1 MEQDVTSSKDNAMT
15 LTFRCPAEL
24 EGLLPAPVPAA
35 LGLPDWFK
43 AMPPQAF
50 NVVNS
55 SIGDTVKR
63 CPPFIDAMTYG
74 FLIPLICDLKVENG
88 EFTWDNDLPP
98 GGEVNFVRSPIG
110 FHDASQVTDTPLF
123 EDDRFVIKFHNLWTI
138 EAPDGYALLFTH
150 PVNRFDLPF
159 TTLTGLVDCDRYH
172 DNWIHF
178 PAHWHDMNFSGVL
191 PKGTPVAQCLPVK
204 RESWVTRTATFTK
217 DETQRAHDLMTAI
230 YRETG
235 VYRRQFRA

>member
-1 MEQDVTSSKDNAMT
+1 VNVTPRQEPMT

-24 EGLLPAPVPAA
+24 DGLLPPPISAA
-35 LGLPDWFK
+35 AGLPEWFK

-50 NVVNS
+50 NAVNS
-55 SIGDTVKR
+55 AMGDTVKR
-63 CPPFIDAMTYG
+63 CPPFIDAMTSG
-74 FLIPLICDLKVENG
+74 FLLPLICDVKVENG

-98 GGEVNFVRSPIG
+98 GGEIVRSPIG
-110 FHDASQVTDTPLF
+110 FHDASQVIGTPLF
-123 EDDRFVIKFHNLWTI
+123 EADRFMIKFHNLWTI
-138 EAPDGYALLFTH
+138 EAPEGYAVLFTH
-150 PVNRFDLPF
+150 PANRFDLPF

-178 PAHWHDMNFSGVL
+178 PAHWHDANFSGVL
-191 PKGTPVAQCLPVK
+191 PKGTPVAQCMPVK
-204 RESWVTRTATFTK
+204 RDNWVARTAALSK
-217 DETQRAHDLMTAI
+217 EETQRAHDLSNAI